1 MSFRFT
7 YWPHLVSLAALIVIW
22 QAAAGLA
29 DSRVLPGPLAVF
41 EALTISAGDGELFH
55 HVGITLARVVVSF
68 TLAMLIGVAIGIAMG
83 RLKTFDRLFDAWL
96 VLFLNLPALVTIIL
110 CYVWFGLI
118 EAAAIVA
125 VVLNKIPNVIVT
137 VREGARAL
145 DRDYLEMAQSFR
157 IGRVKTLN
165 HVVLPQMF
173 PYLIASARSG
183 LALIWKI
190 VLVVELLG
198 RSDGVGF
205 QLHLFFQLFDVVNI
219 LAYTVAF
226 TAVILLIDLGILQPV
241 ERRANAWRR

>member
-41 EALTISAGDGELFH
+41 EALTISAGDGELFR

>member
-41 EALTISAGDGELFH
+41 EALTISAGDGELFR

-226 TAVILLIDLGILQPV
+226 TAVILLIDLAILQPV